1 MRFVSVCNSDI
12 GIKKQKNQ
20 DALLLLHARQD
31 LDDDMVLAMICDGVG
46 GLARGEW
53 ASAVVAKA
61 FRQWFYER
69 SGMLEQQPEPEQTI
83 FSDWDQLIQMLH
95 NHMKRVAEREGCRLG
110 TTVEALLLM
119 QGRYYICHV
128 GDCRTYLVGQK
139 IRQLTVDHTV
149 VQQEIMAG
157 RLTADQ
163 ARRDVRQS
171 LLWQCVGAGK
181 KVVPDFLTGDVQK
194 GQMFLLCCDGFRRR
208 ITEQEMMRLGMRPG
222 LKPKKMQGILD
233 NITDVCKKRGEKD
246 NISSILVSE
255 RSPGLLLRK
264 GLFRSME
271 SDNPHR
277 NGITKDVLI
286 EHSQTVGTDP

>member
-12 GIKKQKNQ
+12 RFKKQKNQ

-31 LDDDMVLAMICDGVG
+31 VDDDVVLAVICDGVG

-69 SGMLEQQPEPEQTI
+69 TEMLGQQSEPEQVV
-83 FSDWDQLIQMLH
+83 FNDWDQLIQMLH
-95 NHMKRVAEREGCRLG
+95 KNMKQVAEREGCRLG

-119 QGRYYICHV
+119 RGRYYICHV
-128 GDCRTYLVGQK
+128 GDCRTYLVDQK
-139 IRQLTVDHTV
+139 IQQLTVDHTV

-181 KVVPDFLTGDVQK
+181 KVVPDFLTGDIQK

-208 ITEQEMMRLGMRPG
+208 TTEEEMSRLGLRSG
-222 LKPKKMQGILD
+222 LRAKKMQGILD
-233 NITDVCKKRGEKD
+233 HITDLCKKRGEKD
-246 NISSILVSE
+246 NISSILILE
-255 RSPGLLLRK
+255 RTPVVLFQRGI
-264 GLFRSME
+264 FRSME
-271 SDNPHR
+271 AENLQRHV
-277 NGITKDVLI
+277 ITKDILM
-286 EHSQTVGTDP
+286 EHSSTDL